1 MEILRIFLPG
11 VLDTLNDLIAKVAQ
25 KLPKVKV
32 PWLHRS
38 DQITENESDTAETGI
53 GESGKLSTIHEVS
66 ENLVDE
72 DVENTGTENNQSVDQ
87 GIGESSEAV
96 DVNQFYVLKTD
107 TARRKAIRQ
116 GTCVSNKRGPVSSK
130 SELDE
135 NSAFISL
142 EIEAGGPCNEQ
153 KDKGETNS
161 KSLKRKHESDKK
173 LGNTEPNALKKMK
186 RPQFE
191 SAKVK
196 RLKGNPSKIKK
207 KKKNKNK
214 LK

>member
-1 MEILRIFLPG
+1 M
-11 VLDTLNDLIAKVAQ
+11 LDDLNDLIAKVAQ

-32 PWLHRS
+32 PWLHQS
-38 DQITENESDTAETGI
+38 DQITENESDTVETGI

-66 ENLVDE
+66 ENLVD
-72 DVENTGTENNQSVDQ
+72 DDAENTGTENNPSVDQ

-107 TARRKAIRQ
+107 TPRRNAIRQ
-116 GTCVSNKRGPVSSK
+116 GICVSNERGPVSSSK
-130 SELDE
+130 SELGE

-142 EIEAGGPCNEQ
+142 EIEAGPCNEQ
-153 KDKGETNS
+153 KDRSETNS
-161 KSLKRKHESDKK
+161 ESQKRKHELDKK
-173 LGNTEPNALKKMK
+173 LDNTEPSTPKKLK
-186 RPQFE
+186 RPQFD

-207 KKKNKNK
+207 KKKKKQEQVEIRNN
-214 LK
+214 